1 MLVSNFKN
9 CVCLIN
15 RDKNYAININNAIY
29 ACKHKSDTNS
39 VCIDK
44 QKEILK
50 NVPRLQRGKNVSS
63 IIKTQI

>member
-1 MLVSNFKN
+1 MSSNQRLNF
-9 CVCLIN
+9 LTEFLLE
-15 RDKNYAININNAIY
+15 DEDDSFNAIY